1 MFTVVV
7 ERVVGLV
14 AIELS
19 TSDVVSAEEDSYS
32 IKMSLLVTTP
42 SVVVVA
48 VAVAVVCD
56 LKLEQQN
63 KFSLNTEAETTTGVK
78 QF

>member
-1 MFTVVV
+1 MKVLFAVMVVV
-7 ERVVGLV
+7 
-14 AIELS
+14 
-19 TSDVVSAEEDSYS
+19 
-32 IKMSLLVTTP
+32 
-42 SVVVVA
+42 

-63 KFSLNTEAETTTGVK
+63 EFSLNTEAETTTGVK

>member
-48 VAVAVVCD
+48 VAVAVV
-56 LKLEQQN
+56 KH
-63 KFSLNTEAETTTGVK
+63 
-78 QF
+78 